1 MAFKSFIKL
10 IIASSSMSQRT
21 KFLLLIAIFTLPTI
35 ASFVVFYFFPPD
47 KSNNYGELVR
57 PVVVLPALPLLRLD
71 GQQGVIADSLRGK
84 WLLVTRDS
92 GLCEDA
98 CRKKLYAMRQS
109 RQILGREQDRL
120 LRVVL
125 VDDDVVPS
133 NQLQAEFDGTLW
145 LSAKTLSWTKL
156 IPIDKGDSTGRAA
169 IFAVDTL
176 GNVFMRYSSDPDIKR
191 LSNDLK
197 RVLKASQ
204 IG

>member
-1 MAFKSFIKL
+1 
-10 IIASSSMSQRT
+10 MSQRA

-57 PVVVLPALPLLRLD
+57 PVVVLPAVPLSRLE
-71 GQQGVIADSLRGK
+71 GQAGVITDGLRGK

-98 CRKKLYAMRQS
+98 CRKKLYAMRQA

-133 NQLQAEFDGTLW
+133 DKLQAEFEGTLW
-145 LSAKTLSWTKL
+145 LSAKNLPWISLMPGEKEVTSAR
-156 IPIDKGDSTGRAA
+156 SS

-176 GNVFMRYSSDPDIKR
+176 GNLFMRYSSDPDIKR